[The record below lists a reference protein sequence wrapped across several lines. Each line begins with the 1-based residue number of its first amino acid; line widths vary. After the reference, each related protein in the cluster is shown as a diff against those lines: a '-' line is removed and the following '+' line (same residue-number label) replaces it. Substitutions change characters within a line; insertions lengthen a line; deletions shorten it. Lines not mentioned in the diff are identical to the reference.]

1 MRAARRSGTEGLQGS
16 CSWACHGV
24 PPKVFSIELGGPLA
38 TLASRD
44 PVRRYRITGFLGEGG
59 FGEVFQAELLGAR
72 GFRKVVAI
80 KLLRKHGLPDDVI
93 PRFHDEARILG
104 MARDRAIVQVDSP
117 VQLDGRWAIVM
128 EYVEGASAGA
138 VSNRGPFPAR
148 VVAEIGAEVGRV
160 MDKLYNAPG
169 PDGVPL
175 HLVHRDIKPAN
186 LHITR
191 EGDVKL
197 LDFGIAR
204 ARFETREAR
213 TTTELPGTPGYMPPE
228 RLQGKDGP
236 FADVFALGVTLRVL
250 LTTER
255 PGDDKPRYQ
264 VESTPQIRRVLAMC
278 EAMTQTEYE
287 RRPDWPAVRR
297 WCDEIAKAVGGPG
310 LKEWAPRVVPQNTI
324 LDRKA
329 PQVGSVL
336 VDGTSAAAPE
346 GIGSPWRMAWWGWG
360 LGLVGLMIG
369 VGGLAFGAVALLVAL
384 PWLTRGPE
392 LVAPPPV
399 SAVEPAPVA
408 AAPLPAPAP
417 ERVAPVPV
425 QPAPVRSIPVD
436 APVSAP
442 ASAVAMTFTSDPLG
456 AEVWID
462 GEKVGET
469 MLVNYPLIV
478 GKHQVE
484 LRGEGSSV
492 SKTVRVGPGQP
503 TRYKWS
509 GGDAWGPLN

>member
-1 MRAARRSGTEGLQGS
+1 
-16 CSWACHGV
+16 
-24 PPKVFSIELGGPLA
+24 LA
-38 TLASRD
+38 TLESRE

-72 GFRKVVAI
+72 GFRKQVAI

-104 MARDRAIVQVDSP
+104 MARDRAIVQVDPP

-128 EYVEGASAGA
+128 EYVEGASAA
-138 VSNRGPFPAR
+138 ALANRGPFPPR

-160 MDKLYNAPG
+160 MDRLYNAPG

-191 EGDVKL
+191 DGDVKL

-204 ARFETREAR
+204 ARFDTREAR

-236 FADVFALGVTLRVL
+236 FADVFALGVTLRAL

-255 PGDDKPRYQ
+255 PGDDGPRYRI
-264 VESTPQIRRVLAMC
+264 ESTPQIRRVLAMC
-278 EAMTQTEYE
+278 EAMTQVEYE

-297 WCDEIAKAVGGPG
+297 WCDEIAKAVGGQG

-324 LDRKA
+324 LDTGA
-329 PQVGSVL
+329 PQVGQILTDATSVP
-336 VDGTSAAAPE
+336 APPRKVA
-346 GIGSPWRMAWWGWG
+346 SRRTAWWAWG
-360 LGLVGLMIG
+360 LGAAGVMIG
-369 VGGLAFGAVALLVAL
+369 FGGLAFGAVALLFAQ
-384 PWLTRGPE
+384 PWAADEEAPLEAQIEPIE
-392 LVAPPPV
+392 APPPPP
-399 SAVEPAPVA
+399 APEPLPPEPAPI
-408 AAPLPAPAP
+408 APAP
-417 ERVAPVPV
+417 IHIASPRPVVVIDRPQAPL
-425 QPAPVRSIPVD
+425 AAIE
-436 APVSAP
+436 
-442 ASAVAMTFTSDPLG
+442 MTFTSDPLG
-456 AEVWID
+456 AALFID
-462 GEKVGET
+462 GERIDET
-469 MLVNYPLIV
+469 PCHVPV
-478 GKHQVE
+478 FEGKHRVE
-484 LRGEGSSV
+484 LRHEDGQSV
-492 SKTVRVGPGQP
+492 SKTVRVSPGQP

-509 GGDAWGPLN
+509 GGDAWGPY